1 MEKIEENLPSLREL
15 HGIRLGG
22 YSLGN
27 FGMMLL
33 LFVTESYS
41 YNFYVYTLGLDSLFV
56 SVGTTINMLT
66 MAFSSIIFG
75 VVLDNT
81 RPRKIGKRR
90 PYLLIGLPFWLISAI
105 LVYLP
110 PWKPPEAEVVDNTV
124 IFLPTAIWYWSMNM
138 IKGVFGSLM
147 MIVYSSVLP
156 EISQTFKNRK
166 KAAMINA
173 NLRVAGSIISI
184 AFPNILQSLL
194 EDPTY
199 TRYWT
204 NSGKFIIK
212 IMPSISIVFGIFA
225 AICILISF
233 FSIDERFHSDKSNF
247 EKRTIKNTFKNLFIP
262 AKDKE
267 YMKYLVAGVTGQTS
281 QFALVFTIIPFIAF
295 VLGQN
300 LLPEEISDLYI
311 WYIVISI
318 STKFIWLYIWKLI
331 MRKQAKLLKTY
342 KLNIIV
348 IIIAAFFELF
358 FLFDMPIVLRMML
371 FILSFGT
378 VLGSMY
384 ATGIFSQ
391 PLLNELVDR
400 AAEMYI
406 VKNEKDLID
415 KDQAVTRLSGAY
427 YGLFMFSTSFF
438 HILWIHISRFKFKKS
453 YHSYIRNGI
462 YGIIL
467 YCIYRVSSII
477 QSKTKRVLKLKKRKI
492 EVF

>member
-1 MEKIEENLPSLREL
+1 MLGEKAENPPSFREL
-15 HGIRLGG
+15 HGIRLVG
-22 YSLGN
+22 YSLGS
-27 FGMMLL
+27 FGIMLL
-33 LFVTESYS
+33 LLLTESYS
-41 YNFYVYTLGLDSLFV
+41 YNFYVYTLGLDSLLV

-90 PYLLIGLPFWLISAI
+90 PYLLIGLPLWLVSAI

-110 PWKPPEAEVVDNTV
+110 PWKPPEAEVVDNTA
-124 IFLPTAIWYWSMNM
+124 IFWPTAIWYWSMNM

-156 EISQTFKNRK
+156 EISQTLKNRK

-173 NLRVAGSIISI
+173 NLRVTGSIISI

-194 EDPTY
+194 EDPTN

-212 IMPSISIVFGIFA
+212 IMPPISIVFGIFA
-225 AICILISF
+225 AIFILISF
-233 FSIDERFHSDKSNF
+233 FSIDERFHSNESHF

-267 YMKYLVAGVTGQTS
+267 YIKYLVAGVTSQTS

-300 LLPEEISDLYI
+300 LPKEEISDLYI

-331 MRKQAKLLKTY
+331 MKRQAKLLKTY
-342 KLNIIV
+342 KLNILV

-358 FLFDMPIVLRMML
+358 FLADMPIILRMIL

-406 VKNEKDLID
+406 DKNKTDLID
-415 KDQAVTRLSGAY
+415 KGQAVTQLSGAY
-427 YGLFMFSTSFF
+427 YGLFMFATSILAAISSTFYGFLFRGSNSK
-438 HILWIHISRFKFKKS
+438 HPVILTLGMASMGLFYIVSLVFLQLFK
-453 YHSYIRNGI
+453 
-462 YGIIL
+462 
-467 YCIYRVSSII
+467 V
-477 QSKTKRVLKLKKRKI
+477 KLK
-492 EVF
+492 ES